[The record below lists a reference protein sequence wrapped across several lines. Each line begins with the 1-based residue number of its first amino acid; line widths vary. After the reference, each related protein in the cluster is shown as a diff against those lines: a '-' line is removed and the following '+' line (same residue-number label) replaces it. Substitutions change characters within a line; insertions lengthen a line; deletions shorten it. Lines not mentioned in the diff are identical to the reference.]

1 VENKWPRHVATR
13 LRVDLDAVTENR
25 VHGSIKGHEGAPVKL
40 AVVKEDV
47 HNDPGGTEQSQ
58 EAKVRSGKPGVNG
71 AACKVSSMDCMQG
84 RGAPPMEDGAR
95 PVA

>member
-1 VENKWPRHVATR
+1 
-13 LRVDLDAVTENR
+13 
-25 VHGSIKGHEGAPVKL
+25 
-40 AVVKEDV
+40 
-47 HNDPGGTEQSQ
+47 
-58 EAKVRSGKPGVNG
+58 VRSGKPGVNG